1 MHAAKHTVT
10 LLLWLCAASAP
21 QSTQA
26 QTSQPFDGRWN
37 VVLDCPDTGEKTSL
51 VRGYTYAFAVSVV
64 GGRMDG
70 RFDEPTPPA
79 FIRFVGT
86 VTPEGALAINAN
98 GLTGSPV
105 STMGTLRPG
114 SPYAYTLKG
123 KLDATQGKADRVESR
138 PCTATFMR
146 EP

>member
-10 LLLWLCAASAP
+10 LLLLLCAAAASQSAHAQAS
-21 QSTQA
+21 QS
-26 QTSQPFDGRWN
+26 FDGRWN
-37 VVLDCPDTGEKTSL
+37 VVLDCADTGAGTSL
-51 VRGYTYAFAVSVV
+51 VRGYSYSFAVDIVA
-64 GGRMDG
+64 GRMDG
-70 RFDEPTPPA
+70 RFDETTPPA
-79 FIRFVGT
+79 FVRFVGT

-105 STMGTLRPG
+105 STLGTLRPG
-114 SPYAYTLKG
+114 TPYAYTLKG

-146 EP
+146 VP

>member
-1 MHAAKHTVT
+1 MYAAKHTAT
-10 LLLWLCAASAP
+10 LLLLLCAASASQSTHAQAP
-21 QSTQA
+21 QS
-26 QTSQPFDGRWN
+26 FDGRWN
-37 VVLDCPDTGEKTSL
+37 VVLDCADTGSGTSL
-51 VRGYTYAFAVSVV
+51 VRGYTLSFAVNIV

-79 FIRFVGT
+79 FVRFVGT
-86 VTPEGALAINAN
+86 VTLEGALAINAN

-105 STMGTLRPG
+105 STIGKLRPG

-138 PCTATFMR
+138 PCTARFVR
-146 EP
+146 VP

>member
-1 MHAAKHTVT
+1 
-10 LLLWLCAASAP
+10 
-21 QSTQA
+21 
-26 QTSQPFDGRWN
+26 
-37 VVLDCPDTGEKTSL
+37 
-51 VRGYTYAFAVSVV
+51 
-64 GGRMDG
+64 MDG

-79 FIRFVGT
+79 FRRFVGT
-86 VTPEGALAINAN
+86 VTPEGTLAINAN

-123 KLDATQGKADRVESR
+123 KLNATQGKADRVESR

-146 EP
+146 VP

>member
-1 MHAAKHTVT
+1 MYAAKHTAT
-10 LLLWLCAASAP
+10 LLLLLCAASAP
-21 QSTQA
+21 QATQA
-26 QTSQPFDGRWN
+26 QAPQPFDGRWN
-37 VVLDCPDTGEKTSL
+37 VVLDCADTGAGTSL
-51 VRGYTYAFAVSVV
+51 VRGYSYSFAVNIVRGS
-64 GGRMDG
+64 MDG
-70 RFDEPTPPA
+70 RFDEPTPSA
-79 FIRFVGT
+79 FVRFVGT

-138 PCTATFMR
+138 PCTATFLR
-146 EP
+146 VP

>member
-1 MHAAKHTVT
+1 MHAASRTAT
-10 LLLWLCAASAP
+10 LLMLLFAASAGP
-21 QSTQA
+21 STHA
-26 QTSQPFDGRWN
+26 QTTQPFDGRWN
-37 VVLDCPDTGEKTSL
+37 VVLDCADTGSGTSL
-51 VRGYTYAFAVSVV
+51 VRGYTYSFAVNIVA
-64 GGRMDG
+64 GRMDG
-70 RFDEPTPPA
+70 RFNEPTPPA

-138 PCTATFMR
+138 PCTATFLR
-146 EP
+146 VP

>member
-1 MHAAKHTVT
+1 MHAAKRTAT
-10 LLLWLCAASAP
+10 LLLLLCAASAA

-37 VVLDCPDTGEKTSL
+37 VVLDCPDTGSGTNL
-51 VRGYTYAFAVSVV
+51 VRGYSYSFAVNIVA
-64 GGRMDG
+64 GRMDG

-79 FIRFVGT
+79 FIRFAGT
-86 VTPEGALAINAN
+86 VTAEGALAINAN
-98 GLTGSPV
+98 GLTGSPA
-105 STMGTLRPG
+105 STIGKLRPG

-138 PCTATFMR
+138 PCTATFAR
-146 EP
+146 VP

>member
-1 MHAAKHTVT
+1 MHSAKHTAT
-10 LLLWLCAASAP
+10 LLLLLCAASASQLTHAQTP
-21 QSTQA
+21 QS
-26 QTSQPFDGRWN
+26 FDGRWN

-51 VRGYTYAFAVSVV
+51 VRGYSYSFAVSIVA
-64 GGRMDG
+64 GRMDG

-138 PCTATFMR
+138 PCTATFVR
-146 EP
+146 VP